1 LKILLKNGRVVDY
14 ASKTNEKIDILIED
28 GVIIKLQKEILAKAD
43 NVIDCTGLVIIPGM
57 IDMHCHLREP
67 GFEYKETIETGSKS
81 AVKGGFTTIC
91 PMPNTNPTPD
101 SAFILEKILAEAKRV
116 NLCNILP
123 YGSVSKGEKGEEL
136 TDFEEL
142 KKAGAVAFSDDGM
155 PVINSRMM
163 RQAIIKANS
172 LGTFVASHC
181 EEKSVADGAI
191 NAGKIQEELGVK
203 GVLPEAE
210 EIMAARE
217 IVISETNN
225 VRAHICHIST
235 KTSVNMIR
243 DAKKRWVKIT
253 CETCPHY
260 FCFTVDEVLTSGT
273 NAKMNPPLRE
283 EEDRQAVIRG
293 LVDGTIDMIA
303 TDHAP
308 HTAEEKAKP
317 ITEAPSGITGLE
329 TSLALGITELV
340 DAGYLTM
347 KQLLR
352 LMSTNPAA
360 MYHLDAGYLAEGG
373 PADVILIDTA
383 AEFIPEQY
391 ASKATNTPFTGWK
404 LKGEVKKSVR
414 QSLKDFQAKA
424 KAQEQN
430 KTTEK
435 SKTHKKGEVEL

>member
-1 LKILLKNGRVVDY
+1 MKILLKNGRVVDY

-243 DAKKRWVKIT
+243 DAKKRGVKIT

-273 NAKMNPPLRE
+273 NAKMNPPLRDE
-283 EEDRQAVIRG
+283 KDRQAIIEA
-293 LVDGTIDMIA
+293 LKDGTIDAII

-308 HTAEEKAKP
+308 HSEEEKERELSKAPNGIIGFETALPAINTYLIDKNLL
-317 ITEAPSGITGLE
+317 TEMDMVKL
-329 TSLALGITELV
+329 TS
-340 DAGYLTM
+340 Y
-347 KQLLR
+347 
-352 LMSTNPAA
+352 NPAKLLN
-360 MYHLDAGYLAEGG
+360 LDKGEIKEGKI
-373 PADVILIDTA
+373 ADLTIYD
-383 AEFIPEQY
+383 PEERY
-391 ASKATNTPFTGWK
+391 IYTKDMIVSKSKNTPFIGKK
-404 LKGEVKKSVR
+404 LKGKVKYTIVNGNIVY
-414 QSLKDFQAKA
+414 KD
-424 KAQEQN
+424 
-430 KTTEK
+430 
-435 SKTHKKGEVEL
+435 

>member
-1 LKILLKNGRVVDY
+1 MKILLKNGRVVDY

-43 NVIDCTGLVIIPGM
+43 NVIYCTGLVIIPGM

-243 DAKKRWVKIT
+243 DAKKRGVKIT

-273 NAKMNPPLRE
+273 NAKMNPPLRDE
-283 EEDRQAVIRG
+283 KDRQAIIEA
-293 LVDGTIDMIA
+293 LKDGTIDAII

-308 HTAEEKAKP
+308 HSEEEKERELSKAPNGIIGFETALPAINTYLIDKNLL
-317 ITEAPSGITGLE
+317 TEMDMVKL
-329 TSLALGITELV
+329 TS
-340 DAGYLTM
+340 Y
-347 KQLLR
+347 
-352 LMSTNPAA
+352 NPAKLLN
-360 MYHLDAGYLAEGG
+360 LDKGEIKEGKI
-373 PADVILIDTA
+373 ADLTIYD
-383 AEFIPEQY
+383 PEESY
-391 ASKATNTPFTGWK
+391 IYTKDMIVSKSKNTPFIGKK
-404 LKGEVKKSVR
+404 LKGKVKYTIVNGNIVY
-414 QSLKDFQAKA
+414 KD
-424 KAQEQN
+424 
-430 KTTEK
+430 
-435 SKTHKKGEVEL
+435 